1 MSSDSSFLTFY
12 LFYYRPIHILYNM
25 LRMLKIRLFR
35 KRAIF
40 GNIFLLF
47 SLYHIHL

>member
-1 MSSDSSFLTFY
+1 MSRNSSFLPFY
-12 LFYYRPIHILYNM
+12 LFYYRPIYIFYNM
-25 LRMLKIRLFR
+25 FRMLKIRLFW